1 MSTSLTQTTTDPLL
15 TRVNIF
21 YKKEF
26 YDKASNFLNA
36 IQNYSDQI
44 QTSIDF
50 EKTKVANDP
59 ITAQADFF
67 TQLESKLN
75 NMQPQFAAQ
84 WINTFNGA
92 VNDVKT
98 KVNMTLGNSV
108 FFKTFSDSVGSIT
121 KVENYLDD
129 TTQLVSD
136 VSSEKTMAPLRY
148 GSSLA
153 NKISPSTM
161 LMMGEMSKK
170 INLVFR
176 KNIANIQDTISS
188 STKAHGSNLVP
199 DTEHFKRMKGVF
211 VGVTQ
216 KIQNEFK
223 GLYNVI
229 DFYCKY
235 NPRSSSSNLQF
246 VSDYNI
252 TVDVEGTP
260 VNQDLLQ
267 NQLAQA
273 QSSLTTLK
281 VLGVG

>member
-1 MSTSLTQTTTDPLL
+1 MSQATIDPLL
-15 TRVNIF
+15 SRVHLF
-21 YKKEF
+21 YKKDF
-26 YDKASNFLNA
+26 YDKASNFLGA

-67 TQLESKLN
+67 SQLEGKLGS
-75 NMQPQFAAQ
+75 MQPQFAAQ
-84 WINTFNGA
+84 WINTFNTA
-92 VNDVKT
+92 VNEVKSQVGIKNAQST
-98 KVNMTLGNSV
+98 FLQP
-108 FFKTFSDSVGSIT
+108 FSDSIGSIAR
-121 KVENYLDD
+121 VENYLDD

-136 VSSEKTMAPLRY
+136 VASEKTMSPLRY
-148 GSSLA
+148 GSSLG
-153 NKISPSTM
+153 NKISPATL

-176 KNIANIQDTISS
+176 KNISNIQDSISS

-211 VGVTQ
+211 VGITQ
-216 KIQNEFK
+216 KIQSEFK
-223 GLYNVI
+223 KLYNVI
-229 DFYCKY
+229 DFYSKF

-252 TVDVEGTP
+252 TIDVEGTP

-273 QSSLTTLK
+273 RKELTTLK
-281 VLGVG
+281 VLGAG